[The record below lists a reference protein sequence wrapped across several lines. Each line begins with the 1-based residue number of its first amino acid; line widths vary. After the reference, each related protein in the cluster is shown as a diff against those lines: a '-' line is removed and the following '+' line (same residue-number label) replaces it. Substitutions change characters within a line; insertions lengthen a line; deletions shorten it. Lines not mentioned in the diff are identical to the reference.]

1 MYKAVKEQQQAYELM
16 KKVFADLDITYE
28 ENVPDDQI
36 GFYAVKDGVEKRLP
50 DDFLKGFNIETTNED
65 VNGTFTSTFSELLKD
80 YTDLLVEDNLINNEN
95 VTMLSDVKTQ
105 NFVVAPISAKD
116 FVVAPISATDFVV
129 ATLSSDVFYDFDT
142 VSAGLTAA

>member
-1 MYKAVKEQQQAYELM
+1 MYKEVKEQQQAYELM

-28 ENVPDDQI
+28 ENVPDNQI
-36 GFYAVKDGVEKRLP
+36 GFYTVKDGVEKRLP

-80 YTDLLVEDNLINNEN
+80 YTDLLVEDSLINNEN
-95 VTMLSDVKTQ
+95 VTMISDAKTQ
-105 NFVVAPISAKD
+105 N

-129 ATLSSDVFYDFDT
+129 APINATDFVVTTLNSDIFCDFDT
-142 VSAGLTAA
+142 ISAGLTAA